1 LTSIAT
7 GLELGEELLTFF
19 FLGLLALAWIAVFLP
34 AVLRARESA
43 PLSTAERFR
52 RKMSLIAPRG
62 LPGRWVVMPES
73 RDRLAQSSYRRSQ
86 ERRKKVLIGLG
97 AAAAFTGLVAL
108 FTGGSSWE
116 VHLGVDALLA
126 LYVALLLETKRRRN
140 ERATKLRSLAARRRA
155 RPEITFEDPVR
166 AGGGGHN

>member
-1 LTSIAT
+1 MTL
-7 GLELGEELLTFF
+7 F

-34 AVLRARESA
+34 AVLRAREGA
-43 PLSTAERFR
+43 PMSTAERFR

-86 ERRKKVLIGLG
+86 ERRTKVLIGLI
-97 AAAAFTGLVAL
+97 AAAVLTGVIAL
-108 FTGGSSWE
+108 LTGGGSWE
-116 VHLGVDALLA
+116 VHLGMDALLA
-126 LYVALLLETKRRRN
+126 LYVALLLETKRRRD
-140 ERATKLRSLAARRRA
+140 ERATKLRSLAARRKV

-166 AGGGGHN
+166 AGGGRNN